1 MALVAGMTIADRFRL
16 KRLVGVGGTGW
27 VWEAKDLHTKE
38 FVALKVLRDDVAED
52 LITQARFRREADT
65 VATLDHPGIARFVDY
80 GHFTDPVLMPG
91 QTITYLATE
100 FIRGEPLDAVIHRKG
115 KLPLDRALD
124 ILEATSLAL
133 GHAHAAGVVHRD
145 VKPGNILIIKDG
157 TPKLTDFGIARISGE
172 ATLTHAGTVMG
183 TALYVSPEQA
193 LGDAVTPASDVYSLS
208 VVGYEMI
215 TGKPLFTGEGPLAIA
230 IGHIEDE
237 PTPLPDEAG
246 VRIQALIARALS
258 KYPGQRPQD
267 GIQFAE
273 EIAAARQPVSTPH
286 AGAPAPAKAPSVDD
300 AKLSIRTQLRP
311 NKKSP
316 QTTVMP
322 IVEHTPVV
330 RKVSRRLKKMRRK

>member
-1 MALVAGMTIADRFRL
+1 MALMAGLTIADRFRL
-16 KRLVGVGGTGW
+16 KRLIGVGGTGW

-65 VATLDHPGIARFVDY
+65 IAALDHPGIARFVDY
-80 GHFTDPVLMPG
+80 GHFADPVL
-91 QTITYLATE
+91 
-100 FIRGEPLDAVIHRKG
+100 DARADDHLPRHRIHPRRTPRRRHPQETG
-115 KLPLDRALD
+115 KCRCKRALD
-124 ILEATSLAL
+124 ILEATSRAL

-145 VKPGNILIIKDG
+145 VKPGNILITKDG

-193 LGDAVTPASDVYSLS
+193 LGDTATPASDVYSLA

-215 TGKPLFTGEGPLAIA
+215 TGMPLFTGDGPIAIA
-230 IGHIEDE
+230 VSHIEDE
-237 PTPLPDEAG
+237 PAPLPDEAG

-258 KYPGQRPQD
+258 KYPSQRPQD

-273 EIAAARQPVSTPH
+273 EIAAARRQAISNRRPRTGQ
-286 AGAPAPAKAPSVDD
+286 GA
-300 AKLSIRTQLRP
+300 I
-311 NKKSP
+311 
-316 QTTVMP
+316 
-322 IVEHTPVV
+322 
-330 RKVSRRLKKMRRK
+330 SRRRETPSPPPNTSQQEIASNDRDAHRSRLLRWCAWATD

>member
-16 KRLVGVGGTGW
+16 KRLIGVGGTGW

-38 FVALKVLRDDVAED
+38 FVALKILRDDVAED

-145 VKPGNILIIKDG
+145 VKPGNILITKDG

-193 LGDAVTPASDVYSLS
+193 LGDAVTPASDVYSLA

-237 PTPLPDEAG
+237 PDTT
-246 VRIQALIARALS
+246 AR
-258 KYPGQRPQD
+258 R
-267 GIQFAE
+267 
-273 EIAAARQPVSTPH
+273 
-286 AGAPAPAKAPSVDD
+286 
-300 AKLSIRTQLRP
+300 
-311 NKKSP
+311 
-316 QTTVMP
+316 
-322 IVEHTPVV
+322 
-330 RKVSRRLKKMRRK
+330 SRRPHPSSHRSGTFQGPQVKGHRTGSSSPKRSPRRDNRFQHPTLASPHRPRRHQSTTRSSVSAPNYVPTRNRLKQR